1 MSNYFEKYQKRKLI
15 SANISVVVSI
25 AVVLFLLGILG
36 FFMLNSKKI
45 TNHFKEK
52 VIITVFFNKDAKT
65 AEIKKFEKTIK
76 LKKEIKSTKFI
87 AKKEAAKA
95 LKEDIGE
102 DFVEFL
108 GYNPLQDNLEVTL
121 KGDFVNEEKIESL
134 KKQWLKKSFIAEVNY
149 EYYKPIIKV
158 LNQNVKKMSFWIIL
172 ISSIIVLLVFL
183 LINSAI
189 RLSVY
194 SKRFG
199 IRTMQLVGATK
210 AFIRKPYLLKAILF
224 GAIGAGIA
232 SLAILGL
239 LYYLNTIFPNV
250 HFLQDTKL
258 LLMLFSGIFITGLLI
273 TLISTYFATRKFFNL
288 TSEELHY

>member
-36 FFMLNSKKI
+36 FFMLNSKNI

-52 VIITVFFNKDAKT
+52 IIITVFFKVNAKT
-65 AEIKKFEKTIK
+65 TEVKQFEKTIR
-76 LKKEIKSTKFI
+76 LKKEIKSTRFI
-87 AKKEAAKA
+87 AKKVAAEA
-95 LKEDIGE
+95 LKRDIGE

-121 KGDFVNEEKIESL
+121 KGDFVNEKIITAL
-134 KKQWLKKSFIAEVNY
+134 KKDWLKKSFVSEVNY

-158 LNQNVKKMSFWIIL
+158 LNQNVKKMSFWIFL
-172 ISSIIVLLVFL
+172 VSGIIVFMVFL

-224 GAIGAGIA
+224 GVIGAGIA
-232 SLAILGL
+232 SVALLGL
-239 LYYLNTIFPNV
+239 LYYLDDVFPDI
-250 HFLQDTKL
+250 HFFADKKL
-258 LLMLFSGIFITGLLI
+258 LMILIIGVFLTGIIIT
-273 TLISTYFATRKFFNL
+273 TISTYFATRRFFNL

>member
-1 MSNYFEKYQKRKLI
+1 
-15 SANISVVVSI
+15 
-25 AVVLFLLGILG
+25 
-36 FFMLNSKKI
+36 
-45 TNHFKEK
+45 
-52 VIITVFFNKDAKT
+52 
-65 AEIKKFEKTIK
+65 
-76 LKKEIKSTKFI
+76 
-87 AKKEAAKA
+87 
-95 LKEDIGE
+95 
-102 DFVEFL
+102 
-108 GYNPLQDNLEVTL
+108 
-121 KGDFVNEEKIESL
+121 
-134 KKQWLKKSFIAEVNY
+134 
-149 EYYKPIIKV
+149 V

>member
-1 MSNYFEKYQKRKLI
+1 LSNYFEKYQKRKLI
-15 SANISVVVSI
+15 SANISVVISI
-25 AVVLFLLGILG
+25 AVVLFLLGVLG
-36 FFMLNSKKI
+36 FFMLNSKNI

-52 VIITVFFNKDAKT
+52 IIITVFFKENAKT
-65 AEIKKFEKTIK
+65 TEIKKFEKTIK

-87 AKKEAAKA
+87 AKKDAAEA
-95 LKEDIGE
+95 LKRDIGE

-121 KGDFVNEEKIESL
+121 RGDFVNEKIISAL
-134 KKQWLKKSFIAEVNY
+134 KKDWLKKPFISEVNY

-172 ISSIIVLLVFL
+172 ISGVILFMVFL

-210 AFIRKPYLLKAILF
+210 GFIRKPYLIKAVLF
-224 GAIGAGIA
+224 GVIGATIA
-232 SLAILGL
+232 LLGLFGL
-239 LYYLNTIFPNV
+239 LYYLNNIFPDV
-250 HFLQDTKL
+250 HFMADKKIL
-258 LLMLFSGIFITGLLI
+258 LTLALGIYLLGILI
-273 TLISTYFATRKFFNL
+273 TTLSTFFATRRFFNL